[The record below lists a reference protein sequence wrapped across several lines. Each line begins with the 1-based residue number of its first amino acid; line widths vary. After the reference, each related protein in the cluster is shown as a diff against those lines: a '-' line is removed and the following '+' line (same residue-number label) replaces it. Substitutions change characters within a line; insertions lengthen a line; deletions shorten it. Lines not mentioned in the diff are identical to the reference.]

1 MSNTLALSYVTT
13 LPEYT
18 PHAKFLQWQIENW
31 CKQYAEAGSQ
41 KEQAWRMYGEA
52 IDEEMPQDEIEQ
64 RFIMAEMFDAIAR
77 EAWGEWQRA
86 KAELL
91 LLLN

>member
-18 PHAKFLQWQIENW
+18 PHAKFLQLQIENW
-31 CKQYAEAGSQ
+31 QLQYAQAGAQ
-41 KEQAWRMYGEA
+41 KEQAWQLYGEA
-52 IDEEMPQDEIEQ
+52 IDEEMHPDEIEQ
-64 RFIMAEMFDAIAR
+64 RFIMAQLFDDIAR
-77 EAWGEWQRA
+77 EAWGEWQKA

>member
-1 MSNTLALSYVTT
+1 MTNTLAYIEVSK

-18 PHAKFLQWQIENW
+18 SAAKFLQWKIENW
-31 CKQYAEAGSQ
+31 QIQYAQAGSQ

-52 IDEEMPQDEIEQ
+52 IDEEMHPDEIEQ
-64 RFIMAEMFDAIAR
+64 RFILAEMMDAICR
-77 EAWGEWQRA
+77 EAHEEWEKA